1 MVGYIELVLENR
13 GMLENLSVCSFDG
26 YTDEIPQDAVEV
38 SVHAAS
44 LNFKD
49 VLNVILPDEAAY
61 VGRDTPP
68 LRWSGDGNPK

>member
-1 MVGYIELVLENR
+1 MVGDTELVLEIR

-38 SVHAAS
+38 SVHAVS

-49 VLNVILPDEAAY
+49 VLNVILPEDAAY
-61 VGRDTPP
+61 FGHGTPP
-68 LRWSGDGNPK
+68 LPGSEFLE